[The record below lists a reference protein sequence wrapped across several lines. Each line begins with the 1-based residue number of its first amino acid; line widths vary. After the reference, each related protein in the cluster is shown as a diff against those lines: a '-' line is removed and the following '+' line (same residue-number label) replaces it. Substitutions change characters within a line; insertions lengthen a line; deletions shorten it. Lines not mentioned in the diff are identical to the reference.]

1 MAMKGPA
8 GVEEHAEIN
17 AMPTKSSCACPVFRR
32 RQACPPF
39 ACFSLLSRVARH
51 KQLIAEAVRPDSE

>member
-8 GVEEHAEIN
+8 GVEEHAEMRRK
-17 AMPTKSSCACPVFRR
+17 AYEEQLRMPKRSVPT

-39 ACFSLLSRVARH
+39 AYFISLSRVAWR
-51 KQLIAEAVRPDSE
+51 KTVDC